1 MKKELT
7 IMPSDLRMQETGTHT
22 ISTFF
27 STLRRRVLTLTPVQR
42 LAALFSDLSGEA
54 VSPLLTLRIV
64 HASVAV
70 GCLLMVGTSS
80 GGALLLTSLWSLA
93 ACRQF
98 LRDAH

>member
-80 GGALLLTSLWSLA
+80 GVALLLTSPCL
-93 ACRQF
+93 QF